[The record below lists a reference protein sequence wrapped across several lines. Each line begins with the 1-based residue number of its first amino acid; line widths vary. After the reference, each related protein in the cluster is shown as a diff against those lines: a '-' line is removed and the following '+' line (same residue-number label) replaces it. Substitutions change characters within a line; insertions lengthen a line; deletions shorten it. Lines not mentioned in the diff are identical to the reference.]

1 MGVDGWAGWKTEATA
16 YLEFTK
22 MGHTKIK
29 SEGTKLG
36 NGVWVGFGT
45 RRLLSPHIGL
55 PAEHKLGLPDAHN
68 WLVDLELRKNLS
80 ERYQWVMGEC
90 SLNLFQFIIS

>member
-1 MGVDGWAGWKTEATA
+1 MGGRVGKPRPLHIWSSQKWD
-16 YLEFTK
+16 
-22 MGHTKIK
+22 TKIK